1 MHFLR
6 EDKEEIV
13 ESRKITVQSSPLRA
27 SSSMRARTNSNPF
40 FTNKRNIYDGVNELV
55 AVVDSDK
62 CTGCETCV
70 SECPASAIAME
81 NDKAKVDKDM
91 CVDCQTCVDVCP
103 SEAIHME

>member
-1 MHFLR
+1 MY
-6 EDKEEIV
+6 
-13 ESRKITVQSSPLRA
+13 QSK
-27 SSSMRARTNSNPF
+27 PF
-40 FTNKRNIYDGVNELV
+40 FSLFPNIYDGVNELV
-55 AVVDSDK
+55 AIVDNSK

-103 SEAIHME
+103 AEAIRME